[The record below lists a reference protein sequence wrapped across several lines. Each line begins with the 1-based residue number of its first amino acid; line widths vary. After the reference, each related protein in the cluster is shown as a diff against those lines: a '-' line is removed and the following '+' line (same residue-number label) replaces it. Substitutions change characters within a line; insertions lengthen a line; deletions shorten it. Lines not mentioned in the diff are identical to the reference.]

1 MSVRQKTLKSTE
13 SATGGSSSRFLPR
26 REPVAMSRKCR
37 AVGPGGPQVV
47 SAITGTNAELM
58 ENVARLWIKEGDV
71 IADVTYGRGAFWKR
85 LPEPHTKH
93 DLALDGVDCRNLPYS
108 ENTFDCVVIDPP
120 YRPGHGSKNFSENGM
135 AKAYQLG
142 SLDTINDV
150 LGFYRAA
157 IVEARRVLT
166 PGGRLMVKCQDLSY
180 ANRLHLVTLDVL
192 RDILENGFDLAD
204 QFLLVNT
211 PNLSSSAWKR
221 QERARRSHS
230 VLWVACKTN
239 AKGKRRGEAG
249 GDAQEYNKT

>member
-13 SATGGSSSRFLPR
+13 STAGGSSSRFLPR

-37 AVGPGGPQVV
+37 AVGPGGTQVV

-85 LPEPHTKH
+85 LPEPHAKH
-93 DLALDGVDCRNLPYS
+93 DIALDGVDCRNLPYS

-120 YRPGHGSKNFSENGM
+120 YRPGHGSKNFGENGM

-150 LGFYRAA
+150 LDFYRAA
-157 IVEARRVLT
+157 IVEAWRVLT

-239 AKGKRRGEAG
+239 AKGKRRGEAR
-249 GDAQEYNKT
+249 DSRD

>member
-1 MSVRQKTLKSTE
+1 
-13 SATGGSSSRFLPR
+13 
-26 REPVAMSRKCR
+26 MSRKCG

-47 SAITGTNAELM
+47 SAIAGTNAELM
-58 ENVARLWIKEGDV
+58 ENVARLWIKDGDV

-85 LPEPHTKH
+85 LPEPYAKH
-93 DLALDGVDCRNLPYS
+93 DLALDGVDCRDLPYA

-120 YRPGHGSKNFSENGM
+120 YRPGHGSKGFGENGM

-142 SLDTINDV
+142 PLDTINDV
-150 LGFYRAA
+150 LDLYRAA
-157 IVEARRVLT
+157 IVEAWRVLV

-192 RDILENGFDLAD
+192 RDITENGFELAD

-211 PNLSSSAWKR
+211 PNLSSGAWKG

-239 AKGKRRGEAG
+239 DKVSH
-249 GDAQEYNKT
+249 DAPPQ

>member
-1 MSVRQKTLKSTE
+1 MDADTKSPLQDGRS
-13 SATGGSSSRFLPR
+13 SAFHAASCSSSRFLPR
-26 REPVAMSRKCR
+26 REPVAMSRKCG

-47 SAITGTNAELM
+47 SAIAGTNAELM

-85 LPEPHTKH
+85 LPEPYAKH
-93 DLALDGVDCRNLPYS
+93 DIALDGVDCRDLPYA
-108 ENTFDCVVIDPP
+108 ENTFDCVVLDPP
-120 YRPGHGSKNFSENGM
+120 YRPGHGSKGFGENGM

-142 SLDTINDV
+142 PLDTINDV
-150 LGFYRAA
+150 LDLYRAA
-157 IVEARRVLT
+157 IVEARRVLV

-192 RDILENGFDLAD
+192 RDITENGFELAD

-211 PNLSSSAWKR
+211 PNLSSGAWKR

-239 AKGKRRGEAG
+239 SV
-249 GDAQEYNKT
+249 